1 MQYTDGSP
9 KHKEYDIIPPDMAVY
24 KVPQDVEADDKLI
37 GPFSFRQFI
46 YLIVVAI
53 SGAAAWGL
61 SQVFIPLIIIPLPFI
76 IFFAALALPL
86 RKDQPME
93 AYLSA
98 VVSFY
103 FLKSRKRFWQPD
115 GIDSFVTIIPPKD
128 ADRILTKDLNEDEAT
143 RRLNYLADLV
153 DTHGW
158 AIRGAG
164 ATPDTSI
171 STDLYYESQQAPD
184 MMDNST
190 PAAQAMTQHLT
201 EEADEHRQEAIAG
214 MQTAA
219 KQAPITQAPV
229 ATTTTPT
236 ATTTPDPAP
245 EPVSTL
251 PSIDEIRARQE
262 ATMKRAAE
270 QESRDAIAYAT
281 ALAEEASDQ
290 RGVPVAQPTP
300 APAPA
305 LNNAVQQPVPAP
317 ATQTAATTSVSTP
330 DTDTMVLT
338 KQQADELSK
347 QTDVS
352 VQTLAGEANRI
363 AEQNKILKSGDEV
376 TISFR

>member
-1 MQYTDGSP
+1 
-9 KHKEYDIIPPDMAVY
+9 MAVY

-53 SGAAAWGL
+53 SGAGAWGL
-61 SQVFIPLIIIPLPFI
+61 SQIFIPLAIVPLPII

-128 ADRILTKDLNEDEAT
+128 ADRILTKDLDETEAT
-143 RRLNYLADLV
+143 KRLSYLADLV

-164 ATPDTSI
+164 NAPDTSI
-171 STDLYYESQQAPD
+171 SRDLYYESQQTPD
-184 MMDNST
+184 MMDSST
-190 PAAQAMTQHLT
+190 PAAQALTQHLNN
-201 EEADEHRQEAIAG
+201 EADDQKQEAIAN
-214 MQTAA
+214 MQSAA
-219 KQAPITQAPV
+219 KQASTPV
-229 ATTTTPT
+229 TSPDPAATPAQATTTTDDT
-236 ATTTPDPAP
+236 S
-245 EPVSTL
+245 PVSTL
-251 PSIDEIRARQE
+251 PSLDEIRARQD
-262 ATMKRAAE
+262 ATIKQAAE
-270 QESRDAIAYAT
+270 KESRDAIALAN
-281 ALAEEASDQ
+281 ALTEEAGDE
-290 RGVPVAQPTP
+290 RGAQVQITAPPPPSQP
-300 APAPA
+300 AP
-305 LNNAVQQPVPAP
+305 
-317 ATQTAATTSVSTP
+317 ATTSVSTP
-330 DTDTMVLT
+330 DTGTMELT
-338 KQQADELSK
+338 KQQADDLSQ

-352 VQTLAGEANRI
+352 VQTLAHEANRI
-363 AEQNKILKSGDEV
+363 AQKNKVLKSGDEV

>member
-1 MQYTDGSP
+1 
-9 KHKEYDIIPPDMAVY
+9 MAVY

-46 YLIVVAI
+46 YLIIVAI
-53 SGAAAWGL
+53 SGAGAWGL
-61 SQVFIPLIIIPLPFI
+61 SQVFPALAILPLPII

-128 ADRILTKDLNEDEAT
+128 SERILTKNLSEDEAT
-143 RRLNYLADLV
+143 QRLSYLSDLV

-164 ATPDTSI
+164 TGPDNSI
-171 STDLYYESQQAPD
+171 SKDLYYESQQAPD
-184 MMDNST
+184 MMDSTT
-190 PAAQAMTQHLT
+190 PAAQALTQQLSDD
-201 EEADEHRQEAIAG
+201 ADDQRQEAIAA
-214 MQTAA
+214 MQQAA
-219 KQAPITQAPV
+219 SQPPSTQGIRAQSV
-229 ATTTTPT
+229 TTV
-236 ATTTPDPAP
+236 D

-251 PSIDEIRARQE
+251 PSLEEIRARQE
-262 ATMKRAAE
+262 ATMKTVAE
-270 QESRDAIAYAT
+270 KESRDAIAFAT
-281 ALAEEASDQ
+281 ALAEEAGDK
-290 RGVPVAQPTP
+290 RGDSGMPT
-300 APAPA
+300 APLRPTQATSPSFTPGA
-305 LNNAVQQPVPAP
+305 TNA
-317 ATQTAATTSVSTP
+317 QTATPQSVQNTSVSTP
-330 DTDTMVLT
+330 STGTMELT
-338 KQQADELSK
+338 KQQADELSQ

-352 VQTLAGEANRI
+352 IQTLAHEANRI
-363 AEQNKILKSGDEV
+363 AEKNKVLKNGDEV